1 MWAPN
6 RCVRAQE
13 IYVSPRVP
21 ISPADN
27 DWNNWIVIEADPN
40 DWHHLLAC
48 GDKWSPQA
56 NSLSGFL
63 YASFD
68 GGRSWQ
74 LEVADSSSAWVSEE
88 SCTFGPDGRAYF
100 IADASRLIDGL
111 THHDLGE
118 THVYNSKDGGRTW
131 GPPVVWDKWTDHN
144 AVAVDNT
151 VGRRR
156 GAVYVFYNAF
166 RDVKTGR
173 LEHIEVGAYPGFS
186 SGGSANAN
194 ESKASATT
202 VGVFAKLPI
211 SARVLSDGSAI
222 ALFGTVMGFDL
233 ASPIEVL
240 TIDPGGTDPFRLTQV
255 MRVVASPKCL
265 SYPAMAIDN
274 SASPS
279 RGRIYVMGTDAASG
293 SCRIL
298 MSSSSDNGKTWSPA
312 VPANIPNEF
321 PTKSDS
327 TGSFIFT
334 MAVNRKGVIGLAWT
348 QKELTCWHFSASTD
362 GGMSFSPG
370 VPLSECPNGR
380 SVNGRFP
387 NYYVEAYPGDAR
399 NVENTSHFSTTAFS
413 LRASLGYV
421 WRTSMTA
428 TPDGVFHPVWMEN
441 INGGGQIWTA
451 SVSIGNNR
459 RQTLPSLS
467 ALQDISSH
475 VTFDFANEF
484 YDEATGAVF
493 VDLAIVNRSDAQARL
508 RGPVVLKITDL
519 HSDFGAVDVE
529 NSDNKERGIG
539 AVWDLSSLIPHDG
552 LPPGGIS
559 DRRTVWFHIS
569 RPKLPPGRL
578 PNLLIVQ
585 ARIFARVTSQ

>member
-1 MWAPN
+1 
-6 RCVRAQE
+6 
-13 IYVSPRVP
+13 VP
-21 ISPADN
+21 ISPAAS
-27 DWNNWIVIEADPN
+27 DWNNWIVIEADSN

-74 LEVADSSSAWVSEE
+74 LKVADSSSGWVSEE

-111 THHDLGE
+111 TRHDLGQ
-118 THVYNSKDGGRTW
+118 THVYSSKDDGRTW
-131 GPPVVWDKWTDHN
+131 SPPVVWDKWTDHN

-166 RDVKTGR
+166 QDVKTER
-173 LEHIEVGAYPGFS
+173 VERIEAGAYPVFS
-186 SGGSANAN
+186 PDRSANVD
-194 ESKASATT
+194 EFRTSATT

-222 ALFGTVMGFDL
+222 ALFGTAMGFDL
-233 ASPIEVL
+233 PSPIEVL
-240 TIDPGGTDPFRLTQV
+240 TTNPDGTNPFRLTQV

-279 RGRIYVMGTDAASG
+279 RGRIYVMGADASSG
-293 SCRIL
+293 SCRVL
-298 MSSSSDNGKTWSPA
+298 MSSSSDNAKTWSAP
-312 VPANIPNEF
+312 VPVNIPNGF
-321 PTKSDS
+321 PTKPDS

-334 MAVNRKGVIGLAWT
+334 MAVNRRGVIGLAWT
-348 QKELTCWHFSASTD
+348 EKELTCWHFSASTD

-370 VPLSECPNGR
+370 VPLSECPNGG
-380 SVNGRFP
+380 SLNGRFL
-387 NYYVEAYPGDAR
+387 NYYVEAYPGDDID
-399 NVENTSHFSTTAFS
+399 VENTSHSSTTTFS
-413 LRASLGYV
+413 LRGSLGYV
-421 WRTSMTA
+421 WRTSMAT

-441 INGGGQIWTA
+441 VNGGGQIWTA
-451 SVSIGNNR
+451 SVSIGEDPH
-459 RQTLPSLS
+459 QTPPSS
-467 ALQDISSH
+467 SGLQDISSH
-475 VTFDFANEF
+475 VTFDLANEF

-493 VDLAIVNRSDAQARL
+493 VDMAIVNRSGAQTRF
-508 RGPVVLKITDL
+508 RGPVLLKITDL
-519 HSDFGAVDVE
+519 RSDFGAVEVE
-529 NSDNKERGIG
+529 NSDNNERGVG
-539 AVWDLSSLIPHDG
+539 TVWDLTSLIPSDG

-559 DRRTVWFHIS
+559 DRRTVWFRIS
-569 RPKLPPGRL
+569 NPKLPPSRL
-578 PNLLIVQ
+578 ANLVVVQ
-585 ARIFARVTSQ
+585 AKIFARVISQ